1 MFVFIT
7 DTHSQRAKNI
17 LSQHQFSPLKIQT
30 PDGRHLARFSPPR
43 SGWTPYDLWQIR
55 QHFPPQWQDTTVL
68 AYLSDTPIGG
78 TQI

>member
-30 PDGRHLARFSPPR
+30 PDGRYLARFSPPAAAGHPMIFGKFVSIFR
-43 SGWTPYDLWQIR
+43 PNGK
-55 QHFPPQWQDTTVL
+55 
-68 AYLSDTPIGG
+68 
-78 TQI
+78 TQRFLLT